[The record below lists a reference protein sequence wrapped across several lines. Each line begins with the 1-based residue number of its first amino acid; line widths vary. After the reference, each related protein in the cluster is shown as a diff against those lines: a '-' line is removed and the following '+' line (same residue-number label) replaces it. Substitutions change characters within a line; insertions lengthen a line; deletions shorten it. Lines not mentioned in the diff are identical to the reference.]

1 MKEVGVGALFV
12 FVKPKSVEDMK
23 AKAWE
28 GCTMAVVLTSMAGQD
43 RSKRLFWRFA
53 VYDPIAQL

>member
-1 MKEVGVGALFV
+1 MEGARRMKEVGVGALFV

-28 GCTMAVVLTSMAGQD
+28 GCTMAVVLTSGSIQ
-43 RSKRLFWRFA
+43 KA
-53 VYDPIAQL
+53 VLAVCCL